1 MTGLPHSGEPGG
13 IRGFSVNGA
22 GNLGRRAGAK
32 WKHGAGRTPGSAA
45 VGDNEP
51 YRIEPEE
58 HDYTVHVL
66 GGARGLDAAPL
77 ELRQDLVA
85 SAAEAEAWA
94 ARLAPAFADVPGG
107 SAAARG

>member
-1 MTGLPHSGEPGG
+1 MK
-13 IRGFSVNGA
+13 
-22 GNLGRRAGAK
+22 RRAGAK

-51 YRIEPEE
+51 YRIKPEE

-77 ELRQDLVA
+77 DLRQDLVA